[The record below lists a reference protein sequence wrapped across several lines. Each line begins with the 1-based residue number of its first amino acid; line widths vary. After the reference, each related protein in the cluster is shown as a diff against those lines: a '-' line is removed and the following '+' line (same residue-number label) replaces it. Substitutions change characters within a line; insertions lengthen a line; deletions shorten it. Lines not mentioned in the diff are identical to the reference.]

1 MEKIETTSTE
11 ETSIYDFS
19 TLREATPDQI
29 PNAVLARLV
38 EEVRNDEVLNMTS
51 YNRFHNR
58 HNR

>member
-1 MEKIETTSTE
+1 MDKIETTTTE
-11 ETSIYDFS
+11 ENAVYDFS

-29 PNAVLARLV
+29 PNAVLARLI
-38 EEVRNDEVLNMTS
+38 EEVKNEEILTTTS